1 MQKVKNNYFNRK
13 RGSLISVRL
22 PLLSSQ
28 TRNNV
33 LRKTRC
39 SDLHLLVGLSEINSK
54 NYDIILGK
62 VKSTPITP
70 VMNSSMS
77 EYPDNAYN
85 IKTETKQQ

>member
-39 SDLHLLVGLSEINSK
+39 SDLHLLVEARRVELLSENLSPK
-54 NYDIILGK
+54 L
-62 VKSTPITP
+62 STS
-70 VMNSSMS
+70 VAASF
-77 EYPDNAYN
+77 N
-85 IKTETKQQ
+85 IPSAVRRRAGSPF